1 MMCTTG
7 AYSNSADN
15 SGLYVDYE
23 GCLHFVVDGPRNAIA
38 NQCKASIIYETIM
51 IRARPNL
58 CNQNALKGSQE
69 KRIIL
74 YCK

>member
-1 MMCTTG
+1 M
-7 AYSNSADN
+7 
-15 SGLYVDYE
+15 
-23 GCLHFVVDGPRNAIA
+23 IA

-51 IRARPNL
+51 IRARLSHWMELAIACKKMESLQPVPISTI
-58 CNQNALKGSQE
+58 CSIPAESATVKGSQE